1 MLMGK
6 LQENSKVYLEI
17 VGKLKEI
24 IGENQLKAGDRLP
37 SERDLAEMLNAGRSS
52 VREALRSLELL
63 GLIETRR
70 GEGTFISD
78 FRNHRLVEI
87 LSGFILE
94 SDQAKQDVQETKELV
109 EMMGI
114 YSLVN
119 RNTSVNV
126 QDLMNQAEE
135 DDSKLFESLM
145 NMTGNFLL
153 VKLWRIVSNFERSL
167 QLSKKKV
174 GKQVYENLLKAINR
188 GDWFQAMEIYSQ
200 SVRNEVEL

>member
-119 RNTSVNV
+119 RNTTVNV

>member
-119 RNTSVNV
+119 RNTTVNV

-153 VKLWRIVSNFERSL
+153 VKLWRIVSNFEQSL

-200 SVRNEVEL
+200 SMRNEVEL

>member
-119 RNTSVNV
+119 RNTTVNV

-153 VKLWRIVSNFERSL
+153 VKLWRIVSNFEQSL

-188 GDWFQAMEIYSQ
+188 GDWFQAMEIYSK

>member
-119 RNTSVNV
+119 RNTTVNV
-126 QDLMNQAEE
+126 QDLINQAEE

>member
-78 FRNHRLVEI
+78 FRNHRLVEL

-94 SDQAKQDVQETKELV
+94 SDKTKQDVKETKELV

-119 RNTSVNV
+119 RNTTVNV

-135 DDSKLFESLM
+135 DDSRLFESLM

-188 GDWFQAMEIYSQ
+188 GDWFQAMEIYRKN
-200 SVRNEVEL
+200 VRKEVEL

>member
-119 RNTSVNV
+119 RNTTVNV

-153 VKLWRIVSNFERSL
+153 VKLWRIVSNFEQSL